1 MADIS
6 TTGNPNLRA
15 LINSSGGTSG
25 DFHVR
30 DANLSTNIFSVAT
43 GGDVTL
49 TGEVH
54 EAGTIVLYNSSSG
67 ASALVDL
74 YQNATFG
81 GKTKRIELVY
91 DGTNSLAK
99 IKASTSGHAMQIE
112 GDTADLNTT
121 NATGTV
127 VKFKTNGTTRLTME
141 YTSSKP
147 RLTEVTSA
155 DYEVTGATSD
165 LTLLAGE
172 HVIFKFGVSAAGECR
187 FLGGGGTTLTKVDES
202 GVWTWNESS
211 GTAEARLTPN
221 DGVAPPNAIFEIGL
235 SDSVRG
241 QIVIKRDPVGGG
253 NNRAGVLVLEAEDGT
268 QGFLWVQAAG
278 AGVYNLRGAIADPG
292 TNDAAGMLIG
302 RIA

>member
-15 LINSSGGTSG
+15 LINSSGGTTG

-49 TGEVH
+49 TGEIH
-54 EAGTIVLYNSSSG
+54 ESGTFVLYNSAVG
-67 ASALVDL
+67 ATALVDL
-74 YQNATFG
+74 YQNATIG

-99 IKASTSGHAMQIE
+99 IKASTSGHAMQLE

-121 NATGTV
+121 NSSGTV

-147 RLTEVTSA
+147 RFTAATSA

-165 LTLLAGE
+165 LSLIAGE
-172 HVIFKFGVSAAGECR
+172 HLVFKFGVSAAGECR
-187 FLGGGGTTLTKVDES
+187 FLGGGGTILTKMDES
-202 GVWTWNESS
+202 GIWTWND
-211 GTAEARLTPN
+211 TAGSAEGRLTPKDANN
-221 DGVAPPNAIFEIGL
+221 DTVFEVGL
-235 SDSVRG
+235 NDSVRG
-241 QIVIKRDPVGGG
+241 KVVVKRDPVGGG
-253 NNRAGVLVLEAEDGT
+253 NNRCAVLILEAEDG
-268 QGFLWVQAAG
+268 QQVYLHIGLDAG
-278 AGVYNLRGAIADPG
+278 NYYLYTSLNDPG
-292 TNDAAGMLIG
+292 ITDTTGQKVGAA
-302 RIA
+302 AT